1 MLTGRFIGGS
11 LIDAHDQ
18 KVTIGFSVRLQL
30 TLIEALLAVI
40 GMQSTGSVKNGES
53 STKNISKIT
62 LVHS

>member
-1 MLTGRFIGGS
+1 MLTERFIEES

-18 KVTIGFSVRLQL
+18 KVTIGFLVQLQL